1 MGRDGQLLF
10 WLYFEMD
17 SALLVENA
25 SLQQVRSLC
34 LHDLRGGNS
43 MKRLRLFAAGIMVAV
58 LIGAAGYNYY
68 RQQETAK
75 LYTGTIEVT
84 KADVTTK
91 SSGYIKELLLSEGM
105 HATKGQ
111 LAARIDRK
119 DLLIARERDRAALKK
134 AEAQLRDLE
143 SGARPAER
151 KEAAANSA
159 FMQAAFEKAAKD
171 YQRFD
176 QLYQA
181 GAASR
186 QQFDN
191 AKESYDAA
199 AAQLSASREREQL
212 VNDGTREEQ
221 LIAAREEVRRCQALL
236 RATENDIE
244 DTSVYSPLD
253 AMVLT
258 KNFEAGE
265 YVNAGSALLTVAD
278 LSDCWVK
285 IYIPSTELGRV
296 SVGTLAEVKI
306 DSAPGQ
312 AFPGR
317 VREIS
322 ENAEYT
328 PRQSITRNERA
339 NMVFAVKVAVDN
351 DAGVLKPGMPADV
364 SFDD

>member
-1 MGRDGQLLF
+1 M
-10 WLYFEMD
+10 
-17 SALLVENA
+17 
-25 SLQQVRSLC
+25 
-34 LHDLRGGNS
+34 
-43 MKRLRLFAAGIMVAV
+43 
-58 LIGAAGYNYY
+58 
-68 RQQETAK
+68 
-75 LYTGTIEVT
+75 
-84 KADVTTK
+84 
-91 SSGYIKELLLSEGM
+91 
-105 HATKGQ
+105 
-111 LAARIDRK
+111 
-119 DLLIARERDRAALKK
+119 LIAQERDRAALKK

-143 SGARPAER
+143 TGPRPAER

-176 QLYQA
+176 QLYQG

-191 AKESYDAA
+191 AKESYDAT

-212 VNDGTREEQ
+212 VNDGAREEQ
-221 LIAAREEVRRCQALL
+221 IIAAREEVSRCQALL

-244 DTSVYSPLD
+244 DSFIYSPLD

-296 SVGTLAEVKI
+296 SVGSLAEVRI
-306 DSAPGQ
+306 DAAPGQ
-312 AFPGR
+312 VFSGR

-364 SFDD
+364 SFYD